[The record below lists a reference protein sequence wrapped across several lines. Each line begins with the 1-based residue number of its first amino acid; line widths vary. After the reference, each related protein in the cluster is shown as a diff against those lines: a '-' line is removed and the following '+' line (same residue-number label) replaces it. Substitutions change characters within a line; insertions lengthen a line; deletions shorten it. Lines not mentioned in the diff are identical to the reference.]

1 MISVEPPHLSDHD
14 LRLLAEGAHYR
25 SFWKLG
31 AHLSELNGKLGARF
45 AVWAPG
51 AKRVS
56 VFGDFNGWNRGS
68 DRMKLRAEAGVWELF
83 VPDVGQ
89 GDLYKFRVLSRF
101 DGHRADKS
109 DPCAF
114 ASETSPQAASKVWDL
129 TGYQWGDEDWMS
141 IRRLHNSP
149 RSAISIYEVQL
160 GSWMRVPEEDNR
172 SLSYREI
179 APKLADYFE
188 TMGFTHVELLPV
200 SEHPLDAPWG
210 YPTTSYFAPTSR
222 FGTPQDFMYLID
234 TLHRRGIGV
243 ILDWAPAHFPDDE
256 QGLRFFDGTHLY
268 EHPDPRPGTATEP
281 EERVFNYGRR
291 EVSNFLISNALFWC
305 DKYHVDGLRV
315 DAVAAILYFDRG
327 LGGDG
332 ETPSRRGGRK
342 NIEGI
347 DFLRRFNEVLRAEYP
362 DVMTIAEESSAWPM
376 VSRPTSS
383 GGLGFGFKWNM
394 GWMNDILA
402 YMSEDPTGR
411 QQHHDKVTFS
421 MLYALSEN
429 FVLPLPHHGVV
440 DGKGSLIAKMPGD
453 DGQKLANL
461 RLLYGYMYGH
471 SGKKL
476 LFMGGEF
483 GQRSEWSCE
492 DCLDWA
498 TLDDKAHEGLQRWV
512 RDLNTFYRGQPALF
526 ERDFEQDGFEWI
538 DCHDR
543 QSGVLS
549 LLRRGK
555 DAKDPIVFVCNFTPA
570 SRYYYRVGVP
580 FGGYWQEVLNSDS
593 SAYGGSNQGNA
604 GGIAAADEPVHGRP
618 CSLSITLPPWAVVVF
633 RRVP

>member
-1 MISVEPPHLSDHD
+1 MIPVDPPHLSAHD
-14 LRLLAEGAHYR
+14 LRLLTEGAHYQ

-31 AHLSELNGKLGARF
+31 AHLSELDGKPGTRF
-45 AVWAPG
+45 AVWAPH

-68 DRMKLRAEAGVWELF
+68 HRMKLHAEAGVWELF
-83 VPDVGQ
+83 VPAVGQ
-89 GDLYKFRVLSRF
+89 GDRYKFRVLSRF

-109 DPCAF
+109 DPYAC
-114 ASETSPQAASKVWDL
+114 ASETPPRAASKVWDL

-160 GSWMRVPEEDNR
+160 GSWMRVPEQDSR

-179 APKLADYFE
+179 APKLADYVE
-188 TMGFTHVELLPV
+188 TTGFTHVELLPV

-210 YPTTSYFAPTSR
+210 YGTTSYFAPTSR

-268 EHPDPRPGTATEP
+268 EHPRPRPGTVAEQ
-281 EERVFNYGRR
+281 EEWVFNYGRR
-291 EVSNFLISNALFWC
+291 EVGNFLISNALFWC
-305 DKYHVDGLRV
+305 EKYHVDGLRV
-315 DAVAAILYFDRG
+315 DAVAAMLYLDEGVPNRRDREENLDAVG
-327 LGGDG
+327 
-332 ETPSRRGGRK
+332 
-342 NIEGI
+342 
-347 DFLRRFNEVLRAEYP
+347 FLRRFNDAVHAEYH
-362 DVMTIAEESSAWPM
+362 DVMTIAENSSSWPM
-376 VSRPTSS
+376 VSRPPSS
-383 GGLGFGFKWNM
+383 GGLGFGFKWNR
-394 GWMNDILA
+394 GWMNDILD
-402 YMSEDPTGR
+402 YMKEDPADR
-411 QQHHDKVTFS
+411 RRHHDKVTFS
-421 MLYALSEN
+421 MLYALKEN
-429 FVLPLPHHGVV
+429 FVLPLPHDQVV
-440 DGKGSLIAKMPGD
+440 AGKGSLIAKMPGD
-453 DGQKLANL
+453 DGRKFANL

-483 GQRSEWSCE
+483 GQRGEWSYE
-492 DCLDWA
+492 NCLDWA
-498 TLDDKAHEGLQRWV
+498 ALDDKAHKGLRRWV
-512 RDLNTFYRGQPALF
+512 CDLNVFYRGRPALF

-543 QSGVLS
+543 QSSVLS
-549 LLRRGK
+549 FLRRGK
-555 DAKDPIVFVCNFTPA
+555 EAEDPIVFVCNFTPV

-580 FGGYWQEVLNSDS
+580 FGWYWQEVLNSDS

-604 GGIAAADEPVHGRP
+604 GGIAASDEPVHGRP
-618 CSLSITLPPWAVVVF
+618 CSLSITLPPLAVVVF